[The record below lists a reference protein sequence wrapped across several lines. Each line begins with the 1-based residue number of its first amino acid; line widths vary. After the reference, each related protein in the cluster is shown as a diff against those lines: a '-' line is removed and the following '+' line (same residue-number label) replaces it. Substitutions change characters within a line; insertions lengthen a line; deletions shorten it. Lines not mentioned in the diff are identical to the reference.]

1 MDINLSEHALTK
13 SICLYIQHHT
23 VPTDKLSLTEFIKV
37 PGRRGTINIPQQIG
51 SEYIAFGMSL
61 LDDKTGKRVTEFVCK
76 HKRDFEA
83 INMEILQKWLDGEG
97 KHPVTWK
104 TLIDVLR
111 GIKMDSLADEIEV
124 GKHLRPGG
132 RCWSTQLKLK
142 LNVVGQVLS

>member
-1 MDINLSEHALTK
+1 
-13 SICLYIQHHT
+13 
-23 VPTDKLSLTEFIKV
+23 
-37 PGRRGTINIPQQIG
+37 
-51 SEYIAFGMSL
+51 MSL
-61 LDDKTGKRVTEFVCK
+61 LDDKTGKGVTKFVRK

-104 TLIDVLR
+104 TLTDVLR

-124 GKHLRPGG
+124 GKHLRPEG

-142 LNVVGQVLS
+142 LNVNVVG

>member
-1 MDINLSEHALTK
+1 
-13 SICLYIQHHT
+13 
-23 VPTDKLSLTEFIKV
+23 
-37 PGRRGTINIPQQIG
+37 
-51 SEYIAFGMSL
+51 MSL
-61 LDDKTGKRVTEFVCK
+61 LDDKTGKGVTKFVRK

-104 TLIDVLR
+104 TLIGVLR

-124 GKHLRPGG
+124 GKHLRPEILRPEG

-142 LNVVGQVLS
+142 LNIFG

>member
-1 MDINLSEHALTK
+1 MTLSGHALTK
-13 SICLYIQHHT
+13 SISLFNT
-23 VPTDKLSLTEFIKV
+23 GNLSLTECIRF
-37 PGRRGTINIPQQIG
+37 PGRNGTINIPQQIG

-61 LDDKTGKRVTEFVCK
+61 LDDKTGKGVTKFVRK

-111 GIKMDSLADEIEV
+111 GINMDSLADEIEV
-124 GKHLRPGG
+124 GKHLRPEG

-142 LNVVGQVLS
+142 LNVVG